1 MTAVPIMQ
9 AVQTVALVYLNTTM
23 AFQIVSF
30 LLLVAFLNKKL
41 FQPML
46 AYLDKRAKTIKH
58 ELDEARATRTE
69 AEADR
74 KDAQH
79 ELDDA
84 RRESY
89 EIRTQSREIADGERE
104 RILDG
109 ARGEAEHVTEK
120 AKREIAQSAEL
131 AREVLRQHAGALAV
145 EVAEK
150 VLRTELSAEQK
161 RKATTVYLD
170 EAERL

>member
-1 MTAVPIMQ
+1 MH
-9 AVQTVALVYLNTTM
+9 AVQTVQAPGALALVYLNTTM

-41 FQPML
+41 FRPML

-58 ELDEARATRTE
+58 ELDQARETRAV
-69 AEADR
+69 AETDR
-74 KDAQH
+74 KDAQQ
-79 ELDDA
+79 ELDSA

-89 EIRTQSREIADGERE
+89 EIRTQSREIARGERE
-104 RILDG
+104 RILDD
-109 ARGEAEHVTEK
+109 ARGEAEHVVEK
-120 AKREIAQSAEL
+120 TKRDIAQSADIAREALRQRAGEL
-131 AREVLRQHAGALAV
+131 AVQ
-145 EVAEK
+145 VAEK
-150 VLRTELSAEQK
+150 VLRTELSTEQK